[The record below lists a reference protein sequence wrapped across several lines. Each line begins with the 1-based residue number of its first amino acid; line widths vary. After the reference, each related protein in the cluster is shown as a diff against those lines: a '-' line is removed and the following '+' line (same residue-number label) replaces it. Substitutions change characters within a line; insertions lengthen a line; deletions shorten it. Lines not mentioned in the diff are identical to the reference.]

1 MTTARPG
8 VPRHPRRRAACVN
21 APATD
26 AIARADGC
34 VHRRLEQLA
43 RGEGPDALLRFVDAD
58 DTVRAAGPRD
68 IAWRTI
74 AVARRLQAAVP
85 PADGGPTFPPRARMA
100 CVLPADDTP
109 VYVFLGAIAAGHV
122 PSLWAPPSPRMRRDD
137 MDVQFTAL
145 LRAARPDAI
154 VTTTA
159 LREALPGTRE
169 AHAGA
174 RIVVLPEDDL
184 RGSAPSDRDVP
195 ALLAQVRDR
204 ALALAPV
211 TPDAPLFVQYSSGT
225 TGIRKGVAIS
235 DAMLG
240 RQVEAYGTAVAM
252 GSDDRVLSWL
262 PLYHDMGLVACF
274 LAPLLRGASI
284 VMQSPFDWITRPV
297 SWIDLAARHRAT
309 LSWLPNFA
317 FDVIARSAASWT
329 PDPALGRPVEE
340 ALATLR
346 GIVSCAEPIH
356 AASWDRF
363 RAALAP
369 MGLREDALATSYA
382 LAEHVFAATSG
393 GFGEPPRRDCVDA
406 DRLVRDGLAIP
417 VGPEDPRAR
426 MCIAS
431 GRALPGVRVRIR
443 TASGDPCAERTV
455 GEIELDGPCLF
466 HGYDGNPALT
476 RRVLRD
482 GAFRTGDRG
491 FLADGHLFVLGRL
504 DDCLL
509 VRGRTLDPD
518 GIESCLNGLPGIV
531 AGRVAVVAEPDPGPG
546 TDRLL
551 VVAEVSDALAC
562 TRPVDP
568 PGPAPAPERAMSGA
582 DRRSLVDAV
591 IDRVRACTEGCVP
604 RVVLVPRGTLS
615 KSSSG
620 KLSRSRIRAEFA
632 QASAGRAAPGMVEGV
647 PDVRGAGGPVSG
659 PGVAAEVHR
668 IVRERA
674 AASLDSL
681 GRLSLLLD
689 LERTFRVTITPE
701 VLVRVRRAQGDDPL
715 RTADGATALVQ
726 AAMCGAPPARDDP
739 APGASVRL
747 TPGRCGRPGGA
758 PFDDARSRRWTKRL
772 RKLGVRVGRGL
783 RVCGP
788 LLLRFESDPAR
799 IEIGDDVTLMPWVDL
814 KIREQGRIVLHDGVV
829 LDTIVRLVAARDGS
843 IILGERAQLGMG
855 TIVNAGERVAFG
867 TGAVTAGHCT
877 VLASEHRWS
886 GAGPILEQGY
896 DHAPV
901 EIGDGAWIAAGAT
914 IMPGSRVGDGAVIG
928 AGAVVRGTIPACAL
942 AAGNP
947 GRVIGFRG

>member
-1 MTTARPG
+1 MTTTRPG
-8 VPRHPRRRAACVN
+8 VPRGPRRRAARVN
-21 APATD
+21 APASG
-26 AIARADGC
+26 ASARTDGC

-43 RGEGPDALLRFVDAD
+43 RGEGPDVLLRFVDAD
-58 DTVRAAGPRD
+58 DTLRAAGPRD
-68 IAWRTI
+68 VAWRAI
-74 AVARRLQAAVP
+74 AVAGHLQATVP
-85 PADGGPTFPPRARMA
+85 PADGGHPRPPRPRVA

-109 VYVFLGAIAAGHV
+109 VYVFLGAMAAGCV

-137 MDVQFTAL
+137 MDVQFDAL

-154 VTTTA
+154 VTTAA
-159 LREALPGTRE
+159 LREVLPGARDAPDRTRL
-169 AHAGA
+169 
-174 RIVVLPEDDL
+174 VVLPEEVL
-184 RGSAPSDRDVP
+184 RGSAPSDQDVP
-195 ALLAQVRDR
+195 AQLAQVRDR
-204 ALALAPV
+204 ACAPAPV
-211 TPDAPLFVQYSSGT
+211 PTDAPLFVQYSSGT

-235 DAMLG
+235 DAMLA
-240 RQVEAYGTAVAM
+240 RQVEAYGGAVAM
-252 GSDDRVLSWL
+252 GCDDRVLSWL

-284 VMQSPFDWITRPV
+284 VLQSPFDWITRPA

-329 PDPALGRPVEE
+329 PDPALGRPAEE

-406 DRLVRDGLAIP
+406 DRLARDGLAIP
-417 VGPEDPRAR
+417 VERDDPRAR
-426 MCIAS
+426 TCIAS

-443 TASGDPCAERTV
+443 TASGDPCAERAV

-466 HGYDGNPALT
+466 HGYDGSPALT
-476 RRVLRD
+476 QRVLRD

-491 FLADGHLFVLGRL
+491 YLADGHLFVLGRL
-504 DDCLL
+504 DDGLL
-509 VRGRTLDPD
+509 IRGRTLDPE
-518 GIESCLNGLPGIV
+518 GIESCLNDLPGLV
-531 AGRVAVVAEPDPGPG
+531 AGRVAVVAEPDPGLG

-562 TRPVDP
+562 PRPGDP
-568 PGPAPAPERAMSGA
+568 SGPATTPERATSSA
-582 DRRSLVDAV
+582 DRRSLVESV
-591 IDRVRACTEGCVP
+591 IDRVRSCAEGCVP

-632 QASAGRAAPGMVEGV
+632 QDAAESASPGMIGGVPAIRSAGV
-647 PDVRGAGGPVSG
+647 PASG

-668 IVRERA
+668 IFRERA
-674 AASLDSL
+674 AASSDSL
-681 GRLSLLLD
+681 GRLALLLD
-689 LERTFRVTITPE
+689 LERTFRVTITPQ
-701 VLVRVRRAQGDDPL
+701 VLGRVRLARGDDPL
-715 RTADGATALVQ
+715 RTADGAAALMH
-726 AAMCGAPPARDDP
+726 AALCGASPARGGH
-739 APGASVRL
+739 APGATVRL

-758 PFDDARSRRWTKRL
+758 PFDDARSRRWTRRL

-783 RVCGP
+783 RVRGP
-788 LLLRFESDPAR
+788 LLLRLESDPAR

-814 KIREQGRIVLHDGVV
+814 KIREQGRIVLHDGAV

-843 IILGERAQLGMG
+843 IIVGERAQLGMG

-877 VLASEHRWS
+877 ILASEHRWS
-886 GAGPILEQGY
+886 GPGPILEQGY

-914 IMPGSRVGDGAVIG
+914 VMPGSRVGDGAVIG
-928 AGAVVRGTIPACAL
+928 AGAVVRGTIPACSL

-947 GRVIGFRG
+947 ARVIGFRG